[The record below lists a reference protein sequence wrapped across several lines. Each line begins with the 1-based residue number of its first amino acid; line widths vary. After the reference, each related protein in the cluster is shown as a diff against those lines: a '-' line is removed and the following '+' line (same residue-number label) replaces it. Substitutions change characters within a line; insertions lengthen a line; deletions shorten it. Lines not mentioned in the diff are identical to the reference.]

1 MANEIVKYE
10 PELNTIPLRKF
21 TPIEMNLFFS
31 IVSRMRDKGNQ
42 KIRFYFSQLKDLSAY
57 KQTAGEVF
65 IKDLTRTYDHLM
77 DLRFGKK
84 SNGGLTIERFTMF
97 TDFEIHGE
105 VDDPYVDIKVHEKAL
120 PLLNNLESWVRFS
133 LTEFRDLNSSYAK
146 TMFRLL
152 KQYRTQGWAEFSKET
167 FFDLLDIPKS
177 YWNSPSNI
185 DKFILKPI
193 KEELTPLF
201 KGLTIRKKY
210 GKGRGKPVIGY
221 RFTWKAEINHADDFS
236 KGKQEDL
243 RIKLFNIEHNGEL
256 TQEEKWR
263 AKDRILNLPLG
274 THEADLKKQ
283 QQTEKEEAEK
293 QAISNELKQDL
304 LGNLQNLFD

>member
-10 PELNTIPLRKF
+10 NRLNHIPLRKF
-21 TPIEMNLFFS
+21 NSREMNLFFS
-31 IVSRMRDKGNQ
+31 IASRVREKGTDE
-42 KIRFYFSQLKDLSAY
+42 ITFSFHDLKKLSGY
-57 KQTAGEVF
+57 TERGEQF
-65 IKDLTRTYDHLM
+65 IKDLSSTYDKLLSINAWN
-77 DLRFGKK
+77 DDGNTLTKFVAFTKYSIIRDKQLVIISVNPEFKGLFNQLKNWTRF
-84 SNGGLTIERFTMF
+84 
-97 TDFEIHGE
+97 
-105 VDDPYVDIKVHEKAL
+105 
-120 PLLNNLESWVRFS
+120 NLEQFTNLDSTYS
-133 LTEFRDLNSSYAK
+133 K

-243 RIKLFNIEHNGEL
+243 RMKLFNIEHNGEL
-256 TQEEKWR
+256 TQKEKWR

-274 THEADLKKQ
+274 THEADFKKQ

-293 QAISNELKQDL
+293 QANSNELKQDL
-304 LGNLQNLFD
+304 LENLQNLFD

>member
-1 MANEIVKYE
+1 MTNEIVKYE
-10 PELNTIPLRKF
+10 NRLNHIPLRKF
-21 TPIEMNLFFS
+21 NSREMNLFFS
-31 IVSRMRDKGNQ
+31 IASRVREKGTDE
-42 KIRFYFSQLKDLSAY
+42 ITFSFHDLKKLSGY
-57 KQTAGEVF
+57 TERGEQF
-65 IKDLTRTYDHLM
+65 IKDLSSTYDKLLSINAWN
-77 DLRFGKK
+77 DDGNTLTKFVAFTKYSIIRDKQLVIISVNPEFKGLFNQLKNWTRF
-84 SNGGLTIERFTMF
+84 
-97 TDFEIHGE
+97 
-105 VDDPYVDIKVHEKAL
+105 
-120 PLLNNLESWVRFS
+120 NLEQFTNLDSTYS
-133 LTEFRDLNSSYAK
+133 K

-263 AKDRILNLPLG
+263 AKDRILKLPLG
-274 THEADLKKQ
+274 THEADFKKQ
-283 QQTEKEEAEK
+283 QQTEKEETEK
-293 QAISNELKQDL
+293 RELSKELKQDL

>member
-10 PELNTIPLRKF
+10 NRLNHIPLRKF
-21 TPIEMNLFFS
+21 NSREMNLFFS
-31 IVSRMRDKGNQ
+31 IASRVREKGVDE
-42 KIRFYFSQLKDLSAY
+42 IIFSFHDLKKLSGY
-57 KQTAGEVF
+57 TERGEQF
-65 IKDLTRTYDHLM
+65 IKDLSSTYDKLLSINAWN
-77 DLRFGKK
+77 DDGNTLTKFVAFTKYSIIRDKQLVIISVNPEFKGLFNQLKNWTRF
-84 SNGGLTIERFTMF
+84 
-97 TDFEIHGE
+97 
-105 VDDPYVDIKVHEKAL
+105 
-120 PLLNNLESWVRFS
+120 NLEQFTNLDSTYS
-133 LTEFRDLNSSYAK
+133 K

-152 KQYRTQGWAEFSKET
+152 KQYRTQGWTEFSKEK

-185 DKFILKPI
+185 DKFILRPI

-243 RIKLFNIEHNGEL
+243 RTKLFNIEHNGEL

-274 THEADLKKQ
+274 THEADFKQQ
-283 QQTEKEEAEK
+283 QQTEEK
-293 QAISNELKQDL
+293 QAEKRELSNKLKQDL

>member
-10 PELNTIPLRKF
+10 NRLNHIPLRKF
-21 TPIEMNLFFS
+21 NSREMNLFFS
-31 IVSRMRDKGNQ
+31 IASRVREKGVDE
-42 KIRFYFSQLKDLSAY
+42 IIFSFHDLKKLSGY
-57 KQTAGEVF
+57 TERGEQF
-65 IKDLTRTYDHLM
+65 IKDLSSTYDKLLSINAWN
-77 DLRFGKK
+77 DDGNTLTKFVAFTKYSIIRDKQLVIISVNPEFKGLFNQLKNWTRF
-84 SNGGLTIERFTMF
+84 
-97 TDFEIHGE
+97 
-105 VDDPYVDIKVHEKAL
+105 
-120 PLLNNLESWVRFS
+120 NLEQFTNLDSTYS
-133 LTEFRDLNSSYAK
+133 K

-152 KQYRTQGWAEFSKET
+152 KQYRTQGWTEFSKEK

-185 DKFILKPI
+185 DKFILRPI

-243 RIKLFNIEHNGEL
+243 RIKLFNIDHNGEL

-274 THEADLKKQ
+274 THEADFKQQ
-283 QQTEKEEAEK
+283 QQTEEK
-293 QAISNELKQDL
+293 QAEKRELSNKLKQDL

>member
-1 MANEIVKYE
+1 IASRVREKGIDEI
-10 PELNTIPLRKF
+10 T
-21 TPIEMNLFFS
+21 FS
-31 IVSRMRDKGNQ
+31 FHD
-42 KIRFYFSQLKDLSAY
+42 LKKLSGY
-57 KQTAGEVF
+57 TERGEQF
-65 IKDLTRTYDHLM
+65 IKDLSSTYDKLLSINAWN
-77 DLRFGKK
+77 DDGNTLTKFVAFTKYSIIRDKQLVIISVNPEFKGLFNQLKNWTRF
-84 SNGGLTIERFTMF
+84 
-97 TDFEIHGE
+97 
-105 VDDPYVDIKVHEKAL
+105 
-120 PLLNNLESWVRFS
+120 NLEQFTNLDSTYS
-133 LTEFRDLNSSYAK
+133 K

-274 THEADLKKQ
+274 THEADFKKQ
-283 QQTEKEEAEK
+283 PQNEKQETLE

-304 LGNLQNLFD
+304 LENLQNLFEE

>member
-10 PELNTIPLRKF
+10 NRLNHIPLRKF
-21 TPIEMNLFFS
+21 NSREMNLFFS
-31 IVSRMRDKGNQ
+31 IASRVREKGVDE
-42 KIRFYFSQLKDLSAY
+42 IIFSFHDLKKLSGY
-57 KQTAGEVF
+57 TERGEQF
-65 IKDLTRTYDHLM
+65 IKDLSSTYDKLLSINAWN
-77 DLRFGKK
+77 DDGNTLTKFVAFTKYSIIRDKQLVIISVNPEFKGLFNQLKNWTRF
-84 SNGGLTIERFTMF
+84 
-97 TDFEIHGE
+97 
-105 VDDPYVDIKVHEKAL
+105 
-120 PLLNNLESWVRFS
+120 NLEQFTNLDSTYS
-133 LTEFRDLNSSYAK
+133 K

-152 KQYRTQGWAEFSKET
+152 KQYRTQGWTEFSKEK

-185 DKFILKPI
+185 DKFILRPI

-274 THEADLKKQ
+274 THEADFKQQ
-283 QQTEKEEAEK
+283 QQTEEK
-293 QAISNELKQDL
+293 QAEKRELSNKLKQDL

>member
-1 MANEIVKYE
+1 
-10 PELNTIPLRKF
+10 
-21 TPIEMNLFFS
+21 
-31 IVSRMRDKGNQ
+31 
-42 KIRFYFSQLKDLSAY
+42 
-57 KQTAGEVF
+57 TAGEVF

-105 VDDPYVDIKVHEKAL
+105 VDNPYVDIKVHEKAL

-152 KQYRTQGWAEFSKET
+152 KQYRTQGWAEFSKED
-167 FFDLLDIPKS
+167 FLELLDIPKS
-177 YWNSPSNI
+177 YRQTNI
-185 DKFILKPI
+185 NQFVLKPI

-236 KGKQEDL
+236 KGKHEDL

-274 THEADLKKQ
+274 THEADFKKQ
-283 QQTEKEEAEK
+283 QQTEKEGTQK
-293 QAISNELKQDL
+293 QALSNELKQDL
-304 LGNLQNLFD
+304 IGNLQNLFD

>member
-10 PELNTIPLRKF
+10 NRLNHIPLRKF
-21 TPIEMNLFFS
+21 NSREMNLFFS
-31 IVSRMRDKGNQ
+31 IASRVREKGTDE
-42 KIRFYFSQLKDLSAY
+42 ITFSFHDLKKLSGY
-57 KQTAGEVF
+57 TERGEQF
-65 IKDLTRTYDHLM
+65 IKDLSSTYD
-77 DLRFGKK
+77 K
-84 SNGGLTIERFTMF
+84 
-97 TDFEIHGE
+97 
-105 VDDPYVDIKVHEKAL
+105 
-120 PLLNNLESWVRFS
+120 LLNINAWNDDGNTLTKFVAFTKYSIIRDKQRVIISVNPEFKGLFNQLKNWTRFNLEQFTNLDSTYS
-133 LTEFRDLNSSYAK
+133 K

-274 THEADLKKQ
+274 THEADFKKK
-283 QQTEKEEAEK
+283 QQTEKEGPQK
-293 QAISNELKQDL
+293 QALSNELKQDL
-304 LGNLQNLFD
+304 IGNLQNLFD

>member
-1 MANEIVKYE
+1 MTNEIVKYE
-10 PELNTIPLRKF
+10 NRLNHIPLRKF
-21 TPIEMNLFFS
+21 NSREMNLFFS
-31 IVSRMRDKGNQ
+31 IASRVREKG
-42 KIRFYFSQLKDLSAY
+42 IDDITFSFHDLKKLSGY
-57 KQTAGEVF
+57 TERGEQF
-65 IKDLTRTYDHLM
+65 IKDLSSTYDKLLSINAWN
-77 DLRFGKK
+77 DDGNTLTKFVAFTKYSIIRDKQLVIISVNPEFKGLFNQLKNWTRF
-84 SNGGLTIERFTMF
+84 
-97 TDFEIHGE
+97 
-105 VDDPYVDIKVHEKAL
+105 
-120 PLLNNLESWVRFS
+120 NLEQFTNLDSTYS
-133 LTEFRDLNSSYAK
+133 K

-221 RFTWKAEINHADDFS
+221 RFTWKAEINHSDDFS

-274 THEADLKKQ
+274 THEADFKKQ
-283 QQTEKEEAEK
+283 QQTEKEETEK
-293 QAISNELKQDL
+293 QAFSNELKQDL

>member
-1 MANEIVKYE
+1 MTNEIVKYE
-10 PELNTIPLRKF
+10 NRLNHIPLRKF
-21 TPIEMNLFFS
+21 NSREMNLFFS
-31 IVSRMRDKGNQ
+31 IASRVREKGTDE
-42 KIRFYFSQLKDLSAY
+42 ITFSFHDLKKLSGY
-57 KQTAGEVF
+57 TERGEQF
-65 IKDLTRTYDHLM
+65 IKDLSSTYDKLLSINAWN
-77 DLRFGKK
+77 DDGNTLTKFVAFTKYSIIRDKQLVIISVNPEFKGLFNQLKNWTRF
-84 SNGGLTIERFTMF
+84 
-97 TDFEIHGE
+97 
-105 VDDPYVDIKVHEKAL
+105 
-120 PLLNNLESWVRFS
+120 NLEQFTNLDSTYS
-133 LTEFRDLNSSYAK
+133 K

-236 KGKQEDL
+236 KGKQKDL

-263 AKDRILNLPLG
+263 AKDRILKLPLG
-274 THEADLKKQ
+274 THEADFKKQ
-283 QQTEKEEAEK
+283 QQTEKEETEK
-293 QAISNELKQDL
+293 RELSKELKQDL

>member
-10 PELNTIPLRKF
+10 NRLNHIPLRKF
-21 TPIEMNLFFS
+21 NSREMNLFFS
-31 IVSRMRDKGNQ
+31 IASRVREKGTDE
-42 KIRFYFSQLKDLSAY
+42 ITFSFHDLKKLSGY
-57 KQTAGEVF
+57 TERGEQF
-65 IKDLTRTYDHLM
+65 IKDLSSTYD
-77 DLRFGKK
+77 K
-84 SNGGLTIERFTMF
+84 
-97 TDFEIHGE
+97 
-105 VDDPYVDIKVHEKAL
+105 
-120 PLLNNLESWVRFS
+120 LLNINAWNDDGNTLTKFVAFTKYSIIRDKQRVIISVNPEFKGLFNQLKNWTRFNLEQFTNLDSTYS
-133 LTEFRDLNSSYAK
+133 K

-274 THEADLKKQ
+274 THEADFKKK
-283 QQTEKEEAEK
+283 QQTEKEGPQK
-293 QAISNELKQDL
+293 QALSNELKQDII
-304 LGNLQNLFD
+304 GNLQNLFD

>member
-10 PELNTIPLRKF
+10 NRLNHIPLRKF
-21 TPIEMNLFFS
+21 NSREMNLFFS
-31 IVSRMRDKGNQ
+31 IASRVREKGTDE
-42 KIRFYFSQLKDLSAY
+42 ITFSFHDLKKLSGY
-57 KQTAGEVF
+57 TERGEQF
-65 IKDLTRTYDHLM
+65 IKDLSSTYDKLLSINAWN
-77 DLRFGKK
+77 DDGNTLTKFVAFTKYSIIRDKQLVIISVNPEFKGLFNQLKNWTRF
-84 SNGGLTIERFTMF
+84 
-97 TDFEIHGE
+97 
-105 VDDPYVDIKVHEKAL
+105 
-120 PLLNNLESWVRFS
+120 NLEQFTNLDSTYS
-133 LTEFRDLNSSYAK
+133 K

-185 DKFILKPI
+185 DKFILKPV

-274 THEADLKKQ
+274 THEADFKKQ
-283 QQTEKEEAEK
+283 QQTEKEGTQK
-293 QAISNELKQDL
+293 QALSNELKQDL
-304 LGNLQNLFD
+304 IGNLQNLFD

>member
-10 PELNTIPLRKF
+10 NRLNHIPLRKF
-21 TPIEMNLFFS
+21 NSREMNLFFS
-31 IVSRMRDKGNQ
+31 IASRVREKGTDE
-42 KIRFYFSQLKDLSAY
+42 ITFSFHDLKKLSGY
-57 KQTAGEVF
+57 TERGEQF
-65 IKDLTRTYDHLM
+65 IKDLSSTYD
-77 DLRFGKK
+77 K
-84 SNGGLTIERFTMF
+84 
-97 TDFEIHGE
+97 
-105 VDDPYVDIKVHEKAL
+105 
-120 PLLNNLESWVRFS
+120 LLNINAWNDDGNTLTKFVAFTKYSIIRDKQRVIISVNPEFKGLFNQLKNWTRFNLEQFTNLDSTYS
-133 LTEFRDLNSSYAK
+133 K

-256 TQEEKWR
+256 TQKEKWR

-274 THEADLKKQ
+274 THEADFKKQ

-293 QAISNELKQDL
+293 QSISNELKQDL
-304 LGNLQNLFD
+304 LENLQNLFD

>member
-1 MANEIVKYE
+1 MTNEIVKYE
-10 PELNTIPLRKF
+10 NRLNHIPLRKF
-21 TPIEMNLFFS
+21 NSREMNLFFS
-31 IVSRMRDKGNQ
+31 IASRVREKGTDE
-42 KIRFYFSQLKDLSAY
+42 ITFSFHDLKKLSGY
-57 KQTAGEVF
+57 TERGEQF
-65 IKDLTRTYDHLM
+65 IKDLSSTYDKLLSINAWN
-77 DLRFGKK
+77 DDGNTLTKFVAFTKYSIIRDKQLVIISVNPEFKGLFNQLKNWTRF
-84 SNGGLTIERFTMF
+84 
-97 TDFEIHGE
+97 
-105 VDDPYVDIKVHEKAL
+105 
-120 PLLNNLESWVRFS
+120 NLEQFTNLDSTYS
-133 LTEFRDLNSSYAK
+133 K

-236 KGKQEDL
+236 KGKKEDL
-243 RIKLFNIEHNGEL
+243 RMKLFNIEHNREL

-283 QQTEKEEAEK
+283 QQTEKEEAEM
-293 QAISNELKQDL
+293 QAISNELKHDL
-304 LGNLQNLFD
+304 LENLQNLFD